1 VGDNGR
7 GKREYMANFNTRFSL
22 TLHVQPDRISHKIR
36 MVKLHGG
43 QLMENLIGKV
53 NAGQLN
59 SYYYYAGGYY
69 YYAGYL
75 SCKRICNTFSN
86 EDDKCRVLRR
96 PIKA

>member
-1 VGDNGR
+1 
-7 GKREYMANFNTRFSL
+7 
-22 TLHVQPDRISHKIR
+22 
-36 MVKLHGG
+36 
-43 QLMENLIGKV
+43 MENLIGKV

-75 SCKRICNTFSN
+75 SCKRIGNTFSN

>member
-1 VGDNGR
+1 
-7 GKREYMANFNTRFSL
+7 
-22 TLHVQPDRISHKIR
+22 
-36 MVKLHGG
+36 
-43 QLMENLIGKV
+43 MENLIGKV

-59 SYYYYAGGYY
+59 SYY